1 MATFNYQKFKILLD
15 PTSKKKQGLN
25 IGDVVRRQ
33 YFDSPTLIY
42 SLMIV
47 TDIGVDVIGENETP
61 YFVGALIEGSAPKN
75 GELLDFVRITNLFD
89 DNRSGAL
96 YLTASDSEAPY
107 LDVIDGM
114 AVEQSL
120 CYPYMGGG

>member
-1 MATFNYQKFKILLD
+1 MAIFNYQKFKILLD

-61 YFVGALIEGSAPKN
+61 YF
-75 GELLDFVRITNLFD
+75 
-89 DNRSGAL
+89 
-96 YLTASDSEAPY
+96 
-107 LDVIDGM
+107 DGH
-114 AVEQSL
+114 
-120 CYPYMGGG
+120 